1 MSVYSLR
8 CDEPRKPNRRYVSSC
23 QTPPPTAPPQPPS
36 RVEGPPQY
44 SFHWPN
50 TPTYPQPPPIDQA
63 PRYRV
68 LKCWSRSVC
77 GKPASSNQFPA
88 IHYFSIYTLISQ
100 ILDRYLNF
108 FFTFWDIKVW
118 LYLISVCS
126 FHTPSLLFL
135 PSPSPII
142 LNHRPVTYLV

>member
-23 QTPPPTAPPQPPS
+23 QTPPPTAPPTAPLQG
-36 RVEGPPQY
+36 RG
-44 SFHWPN
+44 
-50 TPTYPQPPPIDQA
+50 TPTILLPLTKHPHLPTAPPIDQA